1 MAREESAGDIT
12 QGVNHSTSG
21 TTTQAPVR
29 SRRGGLKTFSS
40 LKNNPDYR
48 YLFTGNLF
56 ANGAQWLQLVT
67 IGWLALDVSGSI
79 FHSIMAVAVRALP
92 TLLLGPWGGVL
103 ADRWD
108 RRKLAMATQAGLAI
122 SAFIFAMLVTRG
134 QISSVWDIY
143 AFTLVGGGG

>member
-1 MAREESAGDIT
+1 MAPEESAGDIT
-12 QGVNHSTSG
+12 QGIDQRTAG
-21 TTTQAPVR
+21 TANQARVR

-40 LKNNPDYR
+40 LKNNRDYR

-67 IGWLALDVSGSI
+67 IGWLALDVSGSV

-108 RRKLAMATQAGLAI
+108 RRKLAMATQAGLAV
-122 SAFIFAMLVTRG
+122 SAFIFAALVARG
-134 QISSVWDIY
+134 R
-143 AFTLVGGGG
+143 